1 LGSRSTGPLIG
12 RFHNRPHRLN
22 GFRVESKRS
31 RGRSVLGGF
40 WCKFRSAW
48 VFCLARGFADFL
60 RQVCHVKVKET
71 AGWSGGRGF
80 RRDRRTESRAPVLKH
95 VRQAPVEHGHPNL
108 DQQVGLPWLVLA
120 QPRRIWYRRYEW
132 TAWRAVVE
140 RMKYRVVLLA
150 LFMDR
155 YSEFHPVRP
164 SQVALLSAKTIR
176 SGGQR

>member
-120 QPRRIWYRRYEW
+120 QPRRIWGGVIYVMLSDDPGQNFPRLAILRDQSVDHGH
-132 TAWRAVVE
+132 ARCLPAVRVQAPQEE
-140 RMKYRVVLLA
+140 R
-150 LFMDR
+150 
-155 YSEFHPVRP
+155 SPP
-164 SQVALLSAKTIR
+164 
-176 SGGQR
+176 QR